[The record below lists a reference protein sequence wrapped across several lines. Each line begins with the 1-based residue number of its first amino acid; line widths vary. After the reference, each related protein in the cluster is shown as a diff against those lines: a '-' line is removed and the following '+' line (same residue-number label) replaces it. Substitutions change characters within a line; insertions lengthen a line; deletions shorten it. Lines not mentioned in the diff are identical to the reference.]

1 MTDIARSNLRGAF
14 LALLAFALYAT
25 HDVGVKTLGQIYAP
39 FQIIFF
45 SVLFGFP
52 LATVMLMRDATPGTL
67 RPVHPWWTAM
77 RTTATLFTG
86 VAAFY
91 AFSVLPLAQ
100 VYAFIFAAP
109 LLITILSIPVLG
121 EKVGIHR
128 WAAVV
133 IGLAGVLYVLR
144 PGAEPLALGHIA
156 GLTAALGSALASVIV
171 RKIGRDERS
180 AVLMLYPMMASF
192 VAMGLVL
199 PFVYRPMPAEH
210 LGIVA
215 MIAVLAFVAGLLVI
229 AAYRRG
235 DAAVV
240 APMQYSQ
247 ILWAAGYG
255 ILFFDEVPDAQTL
268 VGAGIIIASGL
279 YIVLRET
286 IRGGTSETPVLRTR
300 SRAATI
306 SSPRIS
312 TLLRAQA
319 ARIPPGHEA
328 LAKAREEK

>member
-1 MTDIARSNLRGAF
+1 MTDIARSNIRGAL

-25 HDVGVKTLGQIYAP
+25 HDVGVKFLGQTYAP

-52 LATVMLMRDATPGTL
+52 LATIMLMRDQKPGTL
-67 RPVHPWWTAM
+67 RPVHPWWTAI
-77 RTTATLFTG
+77 RTAATLTTG
-86 VAAFY
+86 VSAFY
-91 AFSVLPLAQ
+91 AFSTLPLAQ

-121 EKVGIHR
+121 ENVGIHR
-128 WAAVV
+128 WAAVIV
-133 IGLAGVLYVLR
+133 GLGGVLYVLR
-144 PGAEPLALGHIA
+144 PGAEALSLGHIA
-156 GLTAALGSALASVIV
+156 GLTAAVGSAFASVIV
-171 RKIGRDERS
+171 RKIGKDERS

-192 VAMGLVL
+192 VAMGTIL

-210 LGIVA
+210 LGVVA
-215 MIAVLAFVAGLLVI
+215 LIAILAFLGGLLVI

-247 ILWAAGYG
+247 ILWAGFYG
-255 ILFFDEVPDAQTL
+255 LVFFDEIPDAQTL
-268 VGAGIIIASGL
+268 VGAGIIILSGI

-286 IRGGTSETPVLRTR
+286 LRGASSKAPVLRTR
-300 SRAATI
+300 SRAATV

-312 TLLRAQA
+312 AMLRAQA
-319 ARIPPGHEA
+319 NRVPPGYEA
-328 LAKAREEK
+328 LAKEREEK